1 MKENNNEMKG
11 TVLVEFFATW
21 CPHCQRMM
29 PIVSQVEELMAGK
42 ARVVQLDIDKYENE
56 AKEARVE
63 SVPTFIIMRDG
74 NEVWRRTGEM
84 KREELVSKIESFAE

>member
-29 PIVSQVEELMAGK
+29 PIVAQVEELMAGK

-74 NEVWRRTGEM
+74 NEVWRHTGEM
-84 KREELVSKIESFAE
+84 EAEELLAKLRSFC